1 MTKVPPRKTPL
12 TLIPPLPSNPITR
25 NSRILPSLTLARGF
39 IINIQK
45 NTLKQTSMHLTS
57 LLITSPKAIGHFIT
71 AGAASKAENCHVVML
86 NRLYRRHY
94 LLVV

>member
-1 MTKVPPRKTPL
+1 
-12 TLIPPLPSNPITR
+12 
-25 NSRILPSLTLARGF
+25 
-39 IINIQK
+39 
-45 NTLKQTSMHLTS
+45 MHLTS

-71 AGAASKAENCHVVML
+71 AGAARKAENRHVVML